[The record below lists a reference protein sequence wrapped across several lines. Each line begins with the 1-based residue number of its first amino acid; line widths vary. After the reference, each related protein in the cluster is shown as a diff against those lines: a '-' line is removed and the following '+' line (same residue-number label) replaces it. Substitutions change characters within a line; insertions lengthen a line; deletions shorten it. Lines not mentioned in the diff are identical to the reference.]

1 MPREEAKQEGE
12 GMTVPVA
19 GPSGMAMPAARPP
32 QAPALAPPMGELRA
46 SAMSRAL
53 TSVDKGLS
61 MGGQWQWHA
70 ASMGQGCAGSSTTH
84 QPIMGTPLTTG
95 HHPFFT
101 GLQQAHSET

>member
-46 SAMSRAL
+46 SAISRAL
-53 TSVDKGLS
+53 RNMKN
-61 MGGQWQWHA
+61 
-70 ASMGQGCAGSSTTH
+70 
-84 QPIMGTPLTTG
+84 
-95 HHPFFT
+95 
-101 GLQQAHSET
+101 

>member
-1 MPREEAKQEGE
+1 MQVDIVPREEAKQEGE

-32 QAPALAPPMGELRA
+32 QAPALAPPMGELHA

-53 TSVDKGLS
+53 TSVENRLF

-70 ASMGQGCAGSSTTH
+70 ANMGQRCAGSSNTD
-84 QPIMGTPLTTG
+84 QPIIETP
-95 HHPFFT
+95 
-101 GLQQAHSET
+101 